1 MQQFLCKGDR
11 RFDPQSM
18 AELTS
23 TVRRQ
28 KLEVRKKQTFVST
41 GADRAKEPSR
51 TETKIR
57 VAEETRGKL
66 WINSTAASRSPNRK
80 IPY

>member
-1 MQQFLCKGDR
+1 
-11 RFDPQSM
+11 M

-41 GADRAKEPSR
+41 GADEAKEPSR
-51 TETKIR
+51 TEAKIR
-57 VAEETRGKL
+57 GAEETRGKL
-66 WINSTAASRSPNRK
+66 RAGPQTARFHIDNRDSS
-80 IPY
+80 